1 MDGSLVRVG
10 ESILYHR
17 QDIVW
22 VLSDLGDALHTVR
35 RLHEAEALLRR
46 GVERLVRAVLLHFL
60 LMAVLRPIRSGIVAS
75 YHHIISCC
83 LRLYIR

>member
-1 MDGSLVRVG
+1 MNRSLVRVWQA
-10 ESILYHR
+10 ILNHR

-22 VLSDLGDALHTVR
+22 VLPDLGDALHTVR

-46 GVERLVRAVLLHFL
+46 RVERLVRVVFLHFL
-60 LMAVLRPIRSGIVAS
+60 LVAVLRPIRSGIIAS
-75 YHHIISCC
+75 YHHIRSC